1 MSKKDAFYFKH
12 DSNSRNDEKLLSV
25 RMKYG
30 MEGYGIYWAILEKL
44 RDDPEFM
51 MKTDYSLIAWDLRVE
66 ASMVQSVVEDFS
78 LFHFTDDGRFYSER
92 MLRDMSTWKEIKRV
106 RSEAGRKSA
115 EARQNSKGGTNVE
128 QMLNTCLTNAE
139 QKGVEEPAKPTPPA
153 SEEPKQKTIRFVP
166 PTLDEV
172 KAYAAERG
180 GKVDPV
186 RWFNFYQSKGWMIG
200 KNKMKDWHAAFRTW
214 ERDNT
219 NTYENGRKQEER
231 NVIAGADA
239 FGASD

>member
-30 MEGYGIYWAILEKL
+30 MEGYGIYWSILEKL

-51 MKTDYSLIAWDLRVE
+51 MKTDYSLIAWDLRVD
-66 ASMVQSVVEDFS
+66 ASIVKSVVEDFS
-78 LFHFTDDGRFYSER
+78 LFHFTEDGRFYSER

-115 EARQNSKGGTNVE
+115 EARQNSKGGTNAE
-128 QMLNTCLTNAE
+128 QMLNTCSANVE
-139 QKGVEEPAKPTPPA
+139 QNDSGEPAKPTPPA
-153 SEEPKQKTIRFVP
+153 PEESKPRSTRFVP
-166 PTLDEV
+166 PTIDEV
-172 KAYAAERG
+172 KAYCEERG
-180 GKVDPV
+180 NKVDPV
-186 RWFNFYQSKGWMIG
+186 RWYNFYQSKGWMIG
-200 KNKMKDWHAAFRTW
+200 KNKMKDWRSAVRTW

-219 NTYENGRKQEER
+219 NSYENGRKPEER
-231 NVIAGADA
+231 NVIAGAAA